1 MAVASEPSASTR
13 ARAAARTLALAGR
26 AEKDAALE
34 QIARRI
40 EASAATILAA
50 NELDV
55 AAARAS
61 GTPAALLDRLTLDH
75 DRLAALAQAARSVAA
90 LADPIGEVVTG
101 WRLPNGLDVQKVRVP
116 LGVLLVVYEARPNV
130 TIDVACL
137 ALKSG
142 NACILRG
149 SQSAAQTNAA
159 LLDAVRAGLRDAGIA
174 DDAVVQLDCS
184 RDELAACV
192 ADPTFCDVVVPRGGE
207 GLKHFLLKHS
217 RVPVLVAAGG
227 NCHVYLHAD
236 ADPLKALEIIVN
248 AKTQRPGVCNAAE
261 TLLVHRS
268 ALPLLGP
275 IGDALRARGVELRAD
290 ADAAAALGEPTVP
303 ASDDDWATE
312 FLDLILAVKTVD
324 SVDAAIDHIER
335 YSTGHSEAIVTESL
349 SAADRFVRGIG
360 SACVYVNASTRFTDG
375 GEFGFGAEIAN
386 STSRLHARGPVGL
399 ADITTTK
406 YVVRGDG
413 QTRV

>member
-1 MAVASEPSASTR
+1 MAVASESSASTR
-13 ARAAARTLALAGR
+13 ARSAARSLALLGR
-26 AEKDAALE
+26 GDKDAALE

-40 EASAATILAA
+40 ETSADAILAA
-50 NELDV
+50 NALDV

-61 GTPAALLDRLTLDH
+61 GTPAALLDRLLLDP
-75 DRLAALAQAARSVAA
+75 DRLAALAQAARAVAA
-90 LADPIGEVVTG
+90 LDDPVGEVVTG

-130 TIDVACL
+130 TVDVACL

-159 LLDAVRAGLRDAGIA
+159 LLEAVRAGLRDSGIA
-174 DDAVVQLDCS
+174 EDAVVPLDCS
-184 RDELAACV
+184 RDELAAYV
-192 ADPTFCDVVVPRGGE
+192 GDPSFGDVVVPRGGE
-207 GLKHFLLKHS
+207 GLKHFLLEHS

-261 TLLVHRS
+261 TLLVHRD
-268 ALPLLGP
+268 ALALLGP
-275 IGDALRARGVELRAD
+275 IGNTLRAHGVELRAD
-290 ADAAAALGEPTVP
+290 PDAAEALGLPTTP
-303 ASDDDWATE
+303 ATE
-312 FLDLILAVKTVD
+312 SDWETEYLDLILAVRTVD

-386 STSRLHARGPVGL
+386 STARLHARGPVGL

-406 YVVRGDG
+406 YVVHGNG
-413 QTRV
+413 QTRA